1 MELKKKEKVAEMYYD
16 KQIKVILENSFR
28 QILF

>member
-1 MELKKKEKVAEMYYD
+1 MEQKGENVAEIYYD
-16 KQIKVILENSFR
+16 KQIKVISENSFG

>member
-1 MELKKKEKVAEMYYD
+1 MEQKGGNTAEMYYD
-16 KQIKVILENSFR
+16 KQIKVISENSFG

>member
-1 MELKKKEKVAEMYYD
+1 MEQKGENVTEMYYD
-16 KQIKVILENSFR
+16 MWVKVISENSFG